1 MSQRKE
7 ISARLNKKSG
17 VYCWVNKVNGNKYV
31 GSSTNIYKRLSD
43 YFKAS
48 YYLRCKNLVIA
59 KAIIKYGL
67 INFALIILEIVHPDD
82 TITAEQ
88 SWMDKLKPEYNVA
101 KIAANNSGFQHTPEA
116 KEKIS
121 ASGLSYWKKL

>member
-1 MSQRKE
+1 MKKKLLTELGLPPNYDLVYLNPLSQRKE
-7 ISARLNKKSG
+7 ISARLNKKYG

-101 KIAANNSGFQHTPEA
+101 KIAAN
-116 KEKIS
+116 K
-121 ASGLSYWKKL
+121 